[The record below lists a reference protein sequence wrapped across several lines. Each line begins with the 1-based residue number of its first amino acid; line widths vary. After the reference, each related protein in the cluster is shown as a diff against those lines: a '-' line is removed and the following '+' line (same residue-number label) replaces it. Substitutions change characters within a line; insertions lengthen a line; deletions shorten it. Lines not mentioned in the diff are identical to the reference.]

1 MKKLVVS
8 SQSRVDFLTAH
19 DLNRRAT
26 ESEVVNSKLSDNYLV
41 GSRRK
46 VPPLNCLKLGVGGGG
61 GMHAVSFIIV

>member
-26 ESEVVNSKLSDNYLV
+26 ENEVVNSKLSDNYLV

-46 VPPLNCLKLGVGGGG
+46 VPLLNCLK
-61 GMHAVSFIIV
+61 